1 MPRNCWTRC
10 NKTFPYSFSAREKTR
25 EIESRETSRCL
36 EKQAISALPRKMI
49 YKSRFTNEAKNIMS
63 IRAALYCR
71 VDWRISVENKTQ
83 RRISAMTVHHFF
95 GSYPIAYKGG
105 GAKTVTEVDREI
117 ALALLK
123 RLWKRELISEE
134 TYVSAS
140 SSRFFDKRQFT
151 SDTET
156 GNKITEEVSTDGNN

>member
-1 MPRNCWTRC
+1 M
-10 NKTFPYSFSAREKTR
+10 
-25 EIESRETSRCL
+25 
-36 EKQAISALPRKMI
+36 
-49 YKSRFTNEAKNIMS
+49 
-63 IRAALYCR
+63 
-71 VDWRISVENKTQ
+71 
-83 RRISAMTVHHFF
+83 
-95 GSYPIAYKGG
+95 
-105 GAKTVTEVDREI
+105 TEVDREI

-156 GNKITEEVSTDGNN
+156 VNKITEEVSTDGNKLIASRADSAGKNHLRSAAPGHVLCACFYRKGGAAG

>member
-1 MPRNCWTRC
+1 MPN
-10 NKTFPYSFSAREKTR
+10 S
-25 EIESRETSRCL
+25 L
-36 EKQAISALPRKMI
+36 E
-49 YKSRFTNEAKNIMS
+49 E
-63 IRAALYCR
+63 
-71 VDWRISVENKTQ
+71 
-83 RRISAMTVHHFF
+83 
-95 GSYPIAYKGG
+95 KGG
-105 GAKTVTEVDREI
+105 LTVTEFDREI

-156 GNKITEEVSTDGNN
+156 VNKITEEVSTDGNN

>member
-1 MPRNCWTRC
+1 MPN
-10 NKTFPYSFSAREKTR
+10 S
-25 EIESRETSRCL
+25 L
-36 EKQAISALPRKMI
+36 E
-49 YKSRFTNEAKNIMS
+49 E
-63 IRAALYCR
+63 
-71 VDWRISVENKTQ
+71 
-83 RRISAMTVHHFF
+83 
-95 GSYPIAYKGG
+95 KGG
-105 GAKTVTEVDREI
+105 LTVTEVDREI

-156 GNKITEEVSTDGNN
+156 VNKITEEVGTDGNN

>member
-1 MPRNCWTRC
+1 
-10 NKTFPYSFSAREKTR
+10 
-25 EIESRETSRCL
+25 
-36 EKQAISALPRKMI
+36 
-49 YKSRFTNEAKNIMS
+49 MS

-71 VDWRISVENKTQ
+71 VDWRISVENETQ
-83 RRISAMTVHHFF
+83 GRISAMTVHHFF
-95 GSYPIAYKGG
+95 GSYPIAYKEG

-156 GNKITEEVSTDGNN
+156 VNKITEEVSADGNN

>member
-1 MPRNCWTRC
+1 MPN
-10 NKTFPYSFSAREKTR
+10 S
-25 EIESRETSRCL
+25 L
-36 EKQAISALPRKMI
+36 E
-49 YKSRFTNEAKNIMS
+49 E
-63 IRAALYCR
+63 
-71 VDWRISVENKTQ
+71 
-83 RRISAMTVHHFF
+83 
-95 GSYPIAYKGG
+95 KGG
-105 GAKTVTEVDREI
+105 LTVTEVDREI

-156 GNKITEEVSTDGNN
+156 VNKITEEVSTDGIN

>member
-1 MPRNCWTRC
+1 M
-10 NKTFPYSFSAREKTR
+10 
-25 EIESRETSRCL
+25 
-36 EKQAISALPRKMI
+36 
-49 YKSRFTNEAKNIMS
+49 
-63 IRAALYCR
+63 
-71 VDWRISVENKTQ
+71 
-83 RRISAMTVHHFF
+83 
-95 GSYPIAYKGG
+95 
-105 GAKTVTEVDREI
+105 TEVDREI

-156 GNKITEEVSTDGNN
+156 NNKMIEEASEDVDN

>member
-1 MPRNCWTRC
+1 MPN
-10 NKTFPYSFSAREKTR
+10 S
-25 EIESRETSRCL
+25 L
-36 EKQAISALPRKMI
+36 E
-49 YKSRFTNEAKNIMS
+49 E
-63 IRAALYCR
+63 
-71 VDWRISVENKTQ
+71 
-83 RRISAMTVHHFF
+83 
-95 GSYPIAYKGG
+95 KGG
-105 GAKTVTEVDREI
+105 LTVTEVDREI

-156 GNKITEEVSTDGNN
+156 ANKITEEVSTDGNN

>member
-1 MPRNCWTRC
+1 M
-10 NKTFPYSFSAREKTR
+10 KTR
-25 EIESRETSRCL
+25 
-36 EKQAISALPRKMI
+36 
-49 YKSRFTNEAKNIMS
+49 KNICDDRPSFFRLISHS
-63 IRAALYCR
+63 IQGR
-71 VDWRISVENKTQ
+71 
-83 RRISAMTVHHFF
+83 
-95 GSYPIAYKGG
+95 

-134 TYVSAS
+134 KYVSAS

-156 GNKITEEVSTDGNN
+156 VNKITEEVSTDGNN

>member
-1 MPRNCWTRC
+1 MPN
-10 NKTFPYSFSAREKTR
+10 S
-25 EIESRETSRCL
+25 L
-36 EKQAISALPRKMI
+36 E
-49 YKSRFTNEAKNIMS
+49 E
-63 IRAALYCR
+63 
-71 VDWRISVENKTQ
+71 
-83 RRISAMTVHHFF
+83 
-95 GSYPIAYKGG
+95 KGG
-105 GAKTVTEVDREI
+105 LTVTEVDRGI

-156 GNKITEEVSTDGNN
+156 VNKITEEVSTDGNN